1 MTEPHSHGSAWGPL
15 QHPVFRAI
23 WLATVVSNL
32 GTWVQNVGAAW
43 LMTSLVPSA
52 LMVALI
58 QTAAS
63 LPMFLLALPAGAL
76 ADVINRRKLLL
87 FTQAWMLLMAAALAV
102 MTWLD
107 LMSPTALLL
116 LTFFLGLGAAL
127 NGPAWEAIVPE
138 LVPKPELSA
147 AVALSSVA
155 FNIARAVGPAIGGL
169 VIAASGPAATF
180 ALNAVSFVG
189 VLVVL
194 YRWKSTERKSALPAE
209 RFLGAMKAGVRYLR
223 YSPALKGVLIRS
235 AAFVVFGSALWA
247 LLPLRTRNEL
257 HLGATAYGILL
268 GCLGGGALIGAS
280 LLPRMRGKLSPD
292 ALTSIA
298 SLVFGGATAG
308 LALLTSFPL
317 LCLAMILGGFAWLVI
332 LSIFNVAAMVSAP
345 EWVRSRALGVYML
358 VFHGGLALGSAGW
371 GALANRTSLRTA
383 LLIAAAGLAVGIVTA
398 GIYSLNHIH
407 KANLEPSMHWPE
419 PLLVHEIDQDY
430 GPVVVTIEYQVEA
443 KHADAFTRAARKFR
457 EQRLRDGAL
466 DWHLMVDT
474 SNPRRHVEYF
484 IVESWLE
491 HLRQHE
497 RVTMADKELQDHLNS
512 FHAGP
517 EPPRVSHFLFTDS
530 PEMKFLTTNQTAG
543 KPGPHV
549 ANF

>member
-1 MTEPHSHGSAWGPL
+1 MSAWSPL
-15 QHPVFRAI
+15 RHPVFRAI
-23 WLATVVSNL
+23 WIATVVSNL
-32 GTWVQNVGAAW
+32 GTWIQNVGAAW
-43 LMTSLVPSA
+43 LMTSLSPSA

-58 QTAAS
+58 QTATS

-76 ADVINRRKLLL
+76 ADVIDRRKLLL
-87 FTQAWMLLMAAALAV
+87 FSQAWMLLMAAALAV

-107 LMSPTALLL
+107 LMTPTALLL

-138 LVPKPELSA
+138 LVPKPELPG

-194 YRWKSTERKSALPAE
+194 YRWESAERKSVLPAE

-223 YSPALKGVLIRS
+223 HSPALKAVVVRS
-235 AAFVVFGSALWA
+235 AVFVVFGSALWA

-280 LLPRMRGKLSPD
+280 MLPKMRGKVSSD
-292 ALTSIA
+292 VLTTVA
-298 SLVFGGATAG
+298 SLMFGGATAG

-317 LCLAMILGGFAWLVI
+317 LCLAMVLGGFAWLVI
-332 LSIFNVAAMVSAP
+332 LSSFNVAAMVSAP
-345 EWVRSRALGVYML
+345 EWVRSRALGVYIL
-358 VFHGGLALGSAGW
+358 VFQGGLALGSAGW
-371 GALANRTSLRTA
+371 GELANRSTLRTA
-383 LLIAAAGLAVGIVTA
+383 LLISAAGLTVGVVSAAV
-398 GIYSLNHIH
+398 YPLNHIE
-407 KANLEPSMHWPE
+407 KANLEPSAHWPE
-419 PLLVHEIDQDY
+419 PILVHEVDQDH
-430 GPVVVTIEYQVEA
+430 GPVVVTIEYEVEPQ
-443 KHADAFTRAARKFR
+443 KADEFTRAARRFR

-466 DWHLMVDT
+466 DWHLMVDS

-484 IVESWLE
+484 MVESWLE

-517 EPPRVSHFLFTDS
+517 EPPRVSHFLFSDNPDTK
-530 PEMKFLTTNQTAG
+530 PLTTNQTA
-543 KPGPHV
+543 
-549 ANF
+549 